1 LEKKRTVFILLFLV
15 STALRAQ
22 IEGILHDSILL
33 FLCHKWQEKARFPD
47 KLQIASSVEPMMYE
61 VNKNGSFVKEY
72 DKMTTQGTWIY
83 DSDRNVVRLQIDDKT
98 DFFVV
103 LLNREELLLSA
114 ALQKGDKKGSDIL
127 VLLHQVD

>member
-1 LEKKRTVFILLFLV
+1 LEKKSIVFILLFLV

-47 KLQIASSVEPMMYE
+47 KLQIASSGEPMMYE

-72 DKMTTQGTWIY
+72 DKMTTQEP
-83 DSDRNVVRLQIDDKT
+83 DL
-98 DFFVV
+98 
-103 LLNREELLLSA
+103 
-114 ALQKGDKKGSDIL
+114 
-127 VLLHQVD
+127 